1 MDNNRIGELI
11 KKKRKEMGWTQAQ
24 LAERL
29 FVSTNA
35 VSKWELGK
43 NAIDMEKLKDIS
55 QLLNIPMP
63 MLVGETPEAPES
75 DSQPSDS
82 NAGCPQ
88 PNPDSNA
95 GCPQPNPEADTGP
108 PGEQDIIPQEGNDL
122 KPGRRPP
129 FFLFAGIGTVLAAAV
144 VAVCLICLSGKHSF
158 EIQNE
163 YFDTYEGQKACFL
176 IADYKGKL
184 TADILIEYSE
194 IIEENYSDYFT
205 DVEIIVILFYRD
217 SRQQEFLSE
226 ETADAISY
234 LFPDPILTP
243 AG

>member
-1 MDNNRIGELI
+1 MDNKRLGELI
-11 KKKRKEMGWTQAQ
+11 KKKRKEMHWTQAQ

-29 FVSTNA
+29 YVSTNA

-43 NAIDMEKLKDIS
+43 NAIDMERLKDIS

-63 MLVGETPEAPES
+63 VLVGETPEAPES
-75 DSQPSDS
+75 DRQPSAS
-82 NAGCPQ
+82 NTGCPQ
-88 PNPDSNA
+88 PNL
-95 GCPQPNPEADTGP
+95 EADTGP

-176 IADYKGKL
+176 IADCKGKL
-184 TADILIEYSE
+184 TADILNEYSQNIRE
-194 IIEENYSDYFT
+194 SYSDYFT
-205 DVEIIVILFYRD
+205 DVKVIIILYYRD
-217 SRQQEFLSE
+217 SLQEEFLSE
-226 ETADAISY
+226 DTADAVLY

>member
-11 KKKRKEMGWTQAQ
+11 KKKRKELGWTQAQ

-63 MLVGETPEAPES
+63 MLVGETPEVPES
-75 DSQPSDS
+75 DSQPSD
-82 NAGCPQ
+82 P
-88 PNPDSNA
+88 NA

-144 VAVCLICLSGKHSF
+144 VAVCLICLSGKHSY

-184 TADILIEYSE
+184 TADILDEYSE
-194 IIEENYSDYFT
+194 VIRESYSDYFT
-205 DVEIIVILFYRD
+205 DVEVIVILFYRD

-226 ETADAISY
+226 ETADAIVY
-234 LFPDPILTP
+234 LLPDPIQTP

>member
-63 MLVGETPEAPES
+63 VLVGEDP
-75 DSQPSDS
+75 
-82 NAGCPQ
+82 
-88 PNPDSNA
+88 NA

-184 TADILIEYSE
+184 TADILDEYSE
-194 IIEENYSDYFT
+194 VIRESYSDYFT
-205 DVEIIVILFYRD
+205 DVEVIVILFYRD

-226 ETADAISY
+226 ETADAIVY
-234 LFPDPILTP
+234 LLPDPIQTP

>member
-63 MLVGETPEAPES
+63 MLVGETPEVPES
-75 DSQPSDS
+75 DSQPSDP
-82 NAGCPQ
+82 NAGC
-88 PNPDSNA
+88 S
-95 GCPQPNPEADTGP
+95 QPNPEADTGP

-144 VAVCLICLSGKHSF
+144 VAVCLICLSGKHSY

-184 TADILIEYSE
+184 TADILDEYSE
-194 IIEENYSDYFT
+194 VIRESYSDYFT
-205 DVEIIVILFYRD
+205 DVEVIVILFYRD

-226 ETADAISY
+226 ETADAIVY
-234 LFPDPILTP
+234 LLPDPIQTP

>member
-63 MLVGETPEAPES
+63 VLVGETPEAPES
-75 DSQPSDS
+75 DSQPSDP

-88 PNPDSNA
+88 PNPK
-95 GCPQPNPEADTGP
+95 ADTGP

-184 TADILIEYSE
+184 TADILDEYSE
-194 IIEENYSDYFT
+194 VIRESYSDYFT
-205 DVEIIVILFYRD
+205 DVEVIVILFYRD

-226 ETADAISY
+226 ETADAIVY
-234 LFPDPILTP
+234 LLPDPIQTP